1 MTINST
7 IRKAGP
13 FIGNGATTTFPFGFK
28 VFAAGD
34 VLAVKLTV
42 STNVQTTLV
51 LNTDYTVTLN
61 QDQDS
66 NPGGSITLTAGALPS
81 GYTLTMTSDVQNLQP
96 TDLTNQG
103 GFYPD
108 VINDALDRA
117 TIQIQQIQIGV
128 DSSIRLPLSSTANT
142 VLPDPNAN
150 QLIGW
155 NSTGDGLA
163 NIDPGTLASIVAYS
177 TAYADTFTGNGS
189 TVNWTLTRNP
199 GTLYNLDISTNGVT
213 QVPTADYTLSGT
225 TLTTTSAAPLGSV
238 ILVKYK
244 EGLPNTSGDSQDFR
258 YLPAGT
264 GAVATTVQAQL
275 RRNFVTPE
283 NFGAVGDGVTDDTAA
298 IQRAIDS
305 FTISGQIDG
314 GQIYLPGNYAISDTL
329 TIYNSSMDFYGQGF
343 GAQQGSAKTYI
354 KWIGTASG
362 PMIRVQSSRA
372 VKIRNLRLIGNTTYK
387 PQAGINFYVDNPGSP
402 SDISQNSFNRVE
414 NVWIGAYDGNDQ
426 PTPAGTGSDANSG
439 KQFLNGILYNG
450 DNTGNNYDIFTNVRI
465 GRCNNGVSFSSNQFG
480 QNLFQGLWVTAC
492 EYGFTTQAPVIGID
506 WFFDNNSVAD
516 IAVGGD
522 ARLQVYEF
530 ASEASYQLAA
540 LNTGA
545 RLTIYGGSFSMYGT
559 KFGGTVID
567 GSGGNAV
574 TVDLNDFTLFN
585 DGTDPYVNTPLFTF
599 TSSNDNSN
607 KYFTGRGIR
616 GITAAMIN
624 GNLGAGNTN
633 QRFWVDLTVNS
644 PSSSTPLRIQN
655 YLGPNTY
662 SAESV
667 SASRYDIPLNA
678 NFKQATNFKTGTLAA
693 TATPSVANGDIW
705 FTSGTTAITNFTGGT
720 VGQIIRV
727 MGTGNITITNGASI
741 QLAGA
746 TNFAMTDLDVLSLVY
761 VSSNLWREVSRSVN

>member
-117 TIQIQQIQIGV
+117 TIQIQQIQTGV

-177 TAYADTFTGNGS
+177 TAYADTFIGNGS

-258 YLPAGT
+258 YLSSGT
-264 GAVATTVQAQL
+264 GAVATTVQAKL
-275 RRNFVTPE
+275 RQTVSVMD
-283 NFGAVGDGVTDDTAA
+283 FGADPSFTAA
-298 IQRAIDS
+298 VNAAAFQA
-305 FTISGQIDG
+305 
-314 GQIYLPGNYAISDTL
+314 A
-329 TIYNSSMDFYGQGF
+329 
-343 GAQQGSAKTYI
+343 
-354 KWIGTASG
+354 WTASN
-362 PMIRVQSSRA
+362 PKA
-372 VKIRNLRLIGNTTYK
+372 VLVPTGTYLFTGTVTGK
-387 PQAGINFYVDNPGSP
+387 FYSFGTVI
-402 SDISQNSFNRVE
+402 IS
-414 NVWIGAYDGNDQ
+414 
-426 PTPAGTGSDANSG
+426 
-439 KQFLNGILYNG
+439 
-450 DNTGNNYDIFTNVRI
+450 
-465 GRCNNGVSFSSNQFG
+465 
-480 QNLFQGLWVTAC
+480 
-492 EYGFTTQAPVIGID
+492 
-506 WFFDNNSVAD
+506 
-516 IAVGGD
+516 
-522 ARLQVYEF
+522 
-530 ASEASYQLAA
+530 
-540 LNTGA
+540 
-545 RLTIYGGSFSMYGT
+545 
-559 KFGGTVID
+559 GGTV
-567 GSGGNAV
+567 
-574 TVDLNDFTLFN
+574 
-585 DGTDPYVNTPLFTF
+585 
-599 TSSNDNSN
+599 TS
-607 KYFTGRGIR
+607 
-616 GITAAMIN
+616 
-624 GNLGAGNTN
+624 
-633 QRFWVDLTVNS
+633 
-644 PSSSTPLRIQN
+644 
-655 YLGPNTY
+655 
-662 SAESV
+662 
-667 SASRYDIPLNA
+667 
-678 NFKQATNFKTGTLAA
+678 
-693 TATPSVANGDIW
+693 
-705 FTSGTTAITNFTGGT
+705 ITN
-720 VGQIIRV
+720 
-727 MGTGNITITNGASI
+727 
-741 QLAGA
+741 
-746 TNFAMTDLDVLSLVY
+746 LVP
-761 VSSNLWREVSRSVN
+761 